1 MREIREEIT
10 MSTATLNRRELA
22 HRESDGIAVTLFWS
36 AVGDTL
42 TLEVDD
48 SRSCE
53 QFELE
58 VPKDRALDA
67 FNHPFAYLAMG
78 APREDCERV
87 AA

>member
-1 MREIREEIT
+1 

-22 HRESDGIAVTLFWS
+22 HREGDGIAVTLFWS

-42 TLEVDD
+42 TLEVND

-53 QFELE
+53 RFELQ
-58 VPKDRALDA
+58 VRKDRALDA
-67 FNHPFAYLAMG
+67 FHHPFVYLAMS
-78 APREDCERV
+78 APREDYEPV